1 MQVMVTFRHVNPSQ
15 GLRSYATE
23 KVERLDKFARRIVD
37 AHVTLSV
44 EKQRHQAE
52 IQLFGK
58 DLALTAKEETGD
70 LYAAID
76 LALAKLERQLKRLAD
91 KRKSRKGG
99 ISTSASAAAPE
110 AAPRRRSRLRAKRVA
125 VKPMSVE
132 DAIERMEQ
140 SEDGFLLFRN
150 DATDLLNVMYRQKDG
165 SFGLLEPEP
174 S

>member
-15 GLRSYATE
+15 GLRTYATE
-23 KVERLDKFARRIVD
+23 KVEKLDKFARRIVD

-76 LALAKLERQLKRLAD
+76 LALDKLERQLKRLAD

-99 ISTSASAAAPE
+99 MSTSASAAPAVETP
-110 AAPRRRSRLRAKRVA
+110 RSRGRIRPKRVS
-125 VKPMSVE
+125 VKPMSVD
-132 DAIERMEQ
+132 DAIAQMEQ
-140 SEDGFLLFRN
+140 SQVGFLLFRN
-150 DATDLLNVMYRQKDG
+150 DATDSLNVMYRQKDG